1 MTFAGFPRRVRYT
14 PVPNQLFGPLLEQID
29 DLAELKCILRVIWL
43 LHQKRGFPRF
53 VTRGELLADRTLAG
67 CLAVEGEATEE
78 LDRALTRAV
87 QRGALATGAIEQKG
101 SRVTVYALNTESDR
115 TALARSAAVAPT
127 EAESPDLSV
136 GEKAEPETWETPP
149 QRPNVF
155 ALYEENI
162 GMLTPMVADEL
173 REAEELYPPQ
183 WIEEAIREA
192 ISQNK
197 RSWRYVARILERW
210 EQEGRA
216 DGGAGRDPQKAGRK
230 RYY

>member
-67 CLAVEGEATEE
+67 CLAVEGQPTAG

-87 QRGALATGAIEQKG
+87 QRGALASGTLEQKG

-115 TALARSAAVAPT
+115 SALARSAAVAP
-127 EAESPDLSV
+127 AE
-136 GEKAEPETWETPP
+136 GEKAEPEAWETPP
-149 QRPNVF
+149 QRSNVF

-173 REAEELYPPQ
+173 REAEGLYPPQ